1 MRYIFKG
8 RLCGYI
14 CPDCPEP
21 LSQVKVRLYRSRA
34 KEGITLLA
42 AAAPKDTFAILSDD
56 DVKQKASSLLA
67 ETTTGDDGSFSFEL
81 GDAAEIRWR
90 GFRDRRLLRN
100 GSPPQTDAKGPPA
113 IAVLDHDSA
122 AGVA

>member
-8 RLCGYI
+8 ILCGYI
-14 CPDCPEP
+14 CPECPEP

-34 KEGITLLA
+34 KEGITVLA

-81 GDAAEIRWR
+81 GDEQKYGGEAFEIDVYL
-90 GFRDRRLLRN
+90 RD
-100 GSPPQTDAKGPPA
+100 GSPPQTDTEGSPTA
-113 IAVLDHDSA
+113 AVFDHDA
-122 AGVA
+122 PACVA